1 MRHFEQRYR
10 LSSMGK
16 GGRMIAMAAAH
27 HRLAYIHPFP
37 DGNGRVNRLMSHAMG
52 LQAGIGASGLWA
64 VSRGL
69 ARGLQSQQEYK
80 QMMDYA
86 DSPRQT
92 DLDGQGN
99 LSQQAL
105 TEFIQWFLQVCI
117 DQVSFMTGLFE
128 FDRLVERLKFY
139 AEYRQMKPE
148 AFHILERVLVMGEMP
163 RGDAARVSGLK
174 ERSARMVLSD
184 LVNDGILASETPKG
198 PVSLRFTSEAV
209 EILFPRLFAES

>member
-1 MRHFEQRYR
+1 
-10 LSSMGK
+10 
-16 GGRMIAMAAAH
+16 
-27 HRLAYIHPFP
+27 
-37 DGNGRVNRLMSHAMG
+37 
-52 LQAGIGASGLWA
+52 
-64 VSRGL
+64 
-69 ARGLQSQQEYK
+69 
-80 QMMDYA
+80 MMDYA
-86 DSPRQT
+86 DSPRQS
-92 DLDGQGN
+92 DVDGRGN

-163 RGDAARVSGLK
+163 RGDADRVSGLK
-174 ERSARMVLSD
+174 ERSARIVLAD
-184 LVNDGILASETPKG
+184 LVNDGILTPKG
-198 PVSLRFTSEAV
+198 PVSLRFTSDAV